1 MQRNLKK
8 LLYKEKKILKIH
20 VRVIITETVNN
31 MFFTIAKINGK
42 VIYKAS
48 IGLVCKKLELEQ
60 RKTPLAAELLGV
72 YIGEKM
78 VEQGFIKYSLIISH
92 FIRRLRLV
100 RSALKGLMKSIVQCQ
115 RICVLE
121 RLAHNGIRLAAMR
134 RK

>member
-1 MQRNLKK
+1 MQKK
-8 LLYKEKKILKIH
+8 FKKVVYKEKKILKIH